1 MSQLNH
7 SQDHGSNK
15 NANLLPPLIY
25 MGEHLHSVSKIMLT
39 YLSPFIFLGGTI
51 SIVTRA
57 EHLQTVEEYRDK
69 LEPLMLQ
76 LEREGKWKQI
86 KRDIFKGFFLDKDGI
101 VWKYKVC

>member
-1 MSQLNH
+1 M
-7 SQDHGSNK
+7 
-15 NANLLPPLIY
+15 
-25 MGEHLHSVSKIMLT
+25 
-39 YLSPFIFLGGTI
+39 
-51 SIVTRA
+51 TRA